1 MLALGRLDW
10 QLGERTLAAPLL
22 LLPVDIKGVV
32 MPYRLAADPTGAV
45 TVNLSLLEKLRVE
58 FGFTAPGLDELPA
71 RADGEGIDV
80 EAVVRRFREAIA
92 ASGLAFRVE
101 SEARLIIGGFTG
113 FLLWRDLDEHW
124 QRFVQR
130 PLVRQLLDGKLDEVP
145 ELAELVAG
153 PRWSADPAAVA
164 ALDAVVATAPIPA
177 DGAQAQAIAAARAG
191 HSFVLE
197 GPPGTGKS
205 QTITNILADQ
215 LAQGRRVL
223 FVAEKGAALDVVR
236 HRLGEIGLL
245 PYALDLHDHNARPVE
260 VRARIRTALAQRAR
274 PDLDGYRAALGEV
287 EGSASALRGY
297 AQRLHRANRAG
308 LSLWS
313 ARATALARGTGPTL
327 TVPPAVLTE
336 DAASGETGLRGTTGA
351 GLDLARLRRLVA
363 DAADDLGALDPEV
376 ARAWG
381 FVGPG
386 ETPIEP
392 GAVLALV
399 PAADAAVA
407 AATLALGQVTPGAA
421 ELLRRAATWWQ
432 LRDLVGLLAAPVT
445 GHELAELGSARWAA
459 ARAEL
464 TVRTD
469 SLATGGR
476 TRARG
481 LQRRRPRRRPGPRPT
496 GPADR
501 RALLL
506 PRPQGSTADRGRSGA
521 RPSPPGSGDRAEGA
535 ARPGR
540 GAGVADRAAPSR
552 ARRLAGTAR
561 TRLAAVGRRT
571 C

>member
-58 FGFTAPGLDELPA
+58 FGFVAPDLDDLPA

-80 EAVVRRFREAIA
+80 EAVVRQVPRGDRRVWSVLPGGER
-92 ASGLAFRVE
+92 SPLDHRGLH
-101 SEARLIIGGFTG
+101 RLPA
-113 FLLWRDLDEHW
+113 L
-124 QRFVQR
+124 
-130 PLVRQLLDGKLDEVP
+130 
-145 ELAELVAG
+145 AG
-153 PRWSADPAAVA
+153 PGRALGAVRAAAAGPPAAGRQAHRGARAQRALPPTSDGPTVVA

-297 AQRLHRANRAG
+297 ADRLHRANRAG

-313 ARATALARGTGPTL
+313 ARATALARGAGPTL
-327 TVPPAVLTE
+327 TVPPGVLSQ
-336 DAASGETGLRGTTGA
+336 DPASEESDSGSTS
-351 GLDLARLRRLVA
+351 
-363 DAADDLGALDPEV
+363 
-376 ARAWG
+376 
-381 FVGPG
+381 
-386 ETPIEP
+386 
-392 GAVLALV
+392 
-399 PAADAAVA
+399 PAC
-407 AATLALGQVTPGAA
+407 GG
-421 ELLRRAATWWQ
+421 WW
-432 LRDLVGLLAAPVT
+432 
-445 GHELAELGSARWAA
+445 
-459 ARAEL
+459 
-464 TVRTD
+464 
-469 SLATGGR
+469 
-476 TRARG
+476 
-481 LQRRRPRRRPGPRPT
+481 PGPRTISVRWIPT
-496 GPADR
+496 SPGPGASSVPASTRSIPVRCSRCCR
-501 RALLL
+501 RPMWRWPPPRL
-506 PRPQGSTADRGRSGA
+506 PSTR
-521 RPSPPGSGDRAEGA
+521 
-535 ARPGR
+535 
-540 GAGVADRAAPSR
+540 
-552 ARRLAGTAR
+552 
-561 TRLAAVGRRT
+561 
-571 C
+571 